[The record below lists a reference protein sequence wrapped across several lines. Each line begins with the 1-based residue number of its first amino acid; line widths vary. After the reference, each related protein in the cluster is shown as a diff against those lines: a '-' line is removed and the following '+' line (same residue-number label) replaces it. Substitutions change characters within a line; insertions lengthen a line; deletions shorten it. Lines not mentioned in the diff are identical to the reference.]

1 MLFTVLKSILCH
13 SLPILGQ
20 NILQFSFSLSYFIG
34 IKKEKGSAMECL
46 HT

>member
-13 SLPILGQ
+13 SLPILVQ
-20 NILQFSFSLSYFIG
+20 NILQFSFSYFIG